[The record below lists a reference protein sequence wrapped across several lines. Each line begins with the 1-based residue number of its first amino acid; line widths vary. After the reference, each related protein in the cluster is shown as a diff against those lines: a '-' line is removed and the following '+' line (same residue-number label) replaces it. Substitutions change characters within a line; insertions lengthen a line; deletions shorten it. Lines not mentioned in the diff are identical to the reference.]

1 MTALQNIF
9 IGLLR
14 YLKDYCS
21 DLQPTKFPIPF
32 FASQTRD
39 YFDFQRIGGIF
50 NHLQQTEP
58 VNLSDYDINNF
69 NYDARFHGELF
80 EYLLLLTHLGVG
92 HKLRQVGDRVNI
104 IREVDRENI
113 KPNHV
118 STINVLPFSPLLP
131 SIFFLLPCPSSPSL
145 LPFPPL
151 LPSLLSPFFSLALL
165 LLINMLLDF
174 DLIFIILKQANRRV
188 WCWDKI
194 FWMRDWQLENI
205 WRATSYLA
213 SIIHL
218 VATKYTIFK

>member
-151 LPSLLSPFFSLALL
+151 LPSLPPSFFSSPFFFSLLSPFLVPPPLPFFLFCLLPFPPLLPSLLSPFFSLALL
-165 LLINMLLDF
+165 FSSSSICYWILI
-174 DLIFIILKQANRRV
+174 
-188 WCWDKI
+188 
-194 FWMRDWQLENI
+194 
-205 WRATSYLA
+205 
-213 SIIHL
+213 
-218 VATKYTIFK
+218 